1 MPSIQIRCDY
11 EQVLQIGA
19 LFLAE
24 SVLIGEVNRKIKAA
38 QQTLEGGDW
47 IGKGATA
54 FFQEMNN
61 EVNPSMKRLEKAL
74 EEASSIVTQ
83 IHNVMH
89 QAEEESSKILVTINV
104 SSQPTGPGSG
114 DFA

>member
-1 MPSIQIRCDY
+1 MNEMSHKFFL
-11 EQVLQIGA
+11 EGA
-19 LFLAE
+19 KIE
-24 SVLIGEVNRKIKAA
+24 REIRKIKAA

-61 EVNPSMKRLEKAL
+61 EVNPSMKRLEEAL
-74 EEASSIVTQ
+74 KEAASTTQ
-83 IHNVMH
+83 LISMIMKE
-89 QAEEESSKILVTINV
+89 AEEESSKILVKINV

>member
-11 EQVLQIGA
+11 DQVNQIASMFTAQGSA
-19 LFLAE
+19 IA
-24 SVLIGEVNRKIKAA
+24 GVNKKIKAA

-61 EVNPSMKRLEKAL
+61 EVNPSMKRLEKAM
-74 EEASSIVTQ
+74 EEAASITKQ

-104 SSQPTGPGSG
+104 STGPGSG